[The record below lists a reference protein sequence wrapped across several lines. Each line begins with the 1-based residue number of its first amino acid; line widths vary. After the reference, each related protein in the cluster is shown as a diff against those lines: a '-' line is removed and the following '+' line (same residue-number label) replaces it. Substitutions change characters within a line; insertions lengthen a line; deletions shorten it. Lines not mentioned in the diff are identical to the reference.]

1 MTCLSHPDWMENS
14 VKPFHQNVFGG
25 VALVEQRSGKYNFS
39 DSSRWREKEGTVREI
54 TKCSQ
59 IKL

>member
-1 MTCLSHPDWMENS
+1 MENS

-39 DSSRWREKEGTVREI
+39 DSSCWREKEGTVRETAKV
-54 TKCSQ
+54 TKQSYKNRGG
-59 IKL
+59 I